1 MHRNLMS
8 EIRHAQKNISGMH
21 RWQRRS
27 LIRKIVDEL
36 HTLRDDELSEGLFDQ
51 SDNLDKLIFNAC
63 ASVTALA
70 ETDDAYFGLVLEE
83 FSSLLKTMSDV
94 VRRSAALSA
103 ELH

>member
-1 MHRNLMS
+1 
-8 EIRHAQKNISGMH
+8 MH

-36 HTLRDDELSEGLFDQ
+36 HTLRDDELSDGLFDQ

-70 ETDDAYFGLVLEE
+70 ETDDAYFALVLEE

-94 VRRSAALSA
+94 VRRNAALSA

>member
-1 MHRNLMS
+1 MS
-8 EIRHAQKNISGMH
+8 EIRHAQKNIVNMH

-36 HTLRDDELSEGLFDQ
+36 HTLRDDDLCDGVFDRNDDL
-51 SDNLDKLIFNAC
+51 DNLIFNAC
-63 ASVTALA
+63 TSVSALA

-83 FSSLLKTMSDV
+83 FSTLLKAMSDV
-94 VRRSAALSA
+94 IRRQSALSA

>member
-1 MHRNLMS
+1 MS
-8 EIRHAQKNISGMH
+8 EIRHAQNNISGMH

-36 HTLRDDELSEGLFDQ
+36 HTLRDDELSDGLFDQ

-70 ETDDAYFGLVLEE
+70 ETDDAYFALVLEE

-94 VRRSAALSA
+94 VRRNAALSA